1 MHHSYKQITW
11 LTQVQFFVRSFMGW
25 NVKRK
30 PHQKNQTKP
39 PTKQATLDKT
49 KIFEECFLLKEQLVV

>member
-11 LTQVQFFVRSFMGW
+11 LTQVQFFVRSCMGW

-30 PHQKNQTKP
+30 PHQKKTKP

-49 KIFEECFLLKEQLVV
+49 KIFEECFLLKEQLVVW